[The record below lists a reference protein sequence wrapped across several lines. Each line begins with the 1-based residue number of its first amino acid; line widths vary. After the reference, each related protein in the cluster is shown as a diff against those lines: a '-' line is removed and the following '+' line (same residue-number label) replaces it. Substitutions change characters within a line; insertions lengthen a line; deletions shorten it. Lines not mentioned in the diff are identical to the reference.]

1 MKKIKNI
8 LLTGLCMILVLAL
21 VACSTGGAP
30 PSSEPAS
37 SSEASASV
45 SAAPAEKSDDAG
57 TAATGDIDPT
67 KLKVAV
73 MLGWMENESGWRQK
87 QGYEETFAKLGIT
100 DVTYNDANYDPVLQS
115 EQIEAVIQTKPDAIF
130 VVPANAAG
138 LSEAVHHA
146 LDAGIPVFLSD
157 GTVYGAEDDVTGQI
171 VVDNYSGGYASME
184 YLAKQLDYKGNVAL
198 IKLDPQPAWK
208 PRSDA
213 ALDVI
218 AKYPDMKVV
227 AEWSW
232 DSTGVNTPRMAVDQF
247 LAANPNVGDIDAI
260 WCAWDTAAMEG
271 IEACKAAG
279 REEIIFCGFDGGEP
293 ALKALDEEKQF
304 VVSIGP
310 CIYSQAEQNVMN
322 MIDYLNGKEIEQSTN
337 ATCVILDKEGIKG
350 IKPEG
355 DEKAVDY
362 DKPGMAEKWGL
373 SIVQTVTPEA

>member
-1 MKKIKNI
+1 MKKIFVI
-8 LLTGLCMILVLAL
+8 GICIVLACML
-21 VACSTGGAP
+21 VACSTGGTAAP
-30 PSSEPAS
+30 
-37 SSEASASV
+37 EASASA
-45 SAAPAEKSDDAG
+45 AAPAEESKAPAAAATQEDTQTDAG
-57 TAATGDIDPT
+57 GVDVAN
-67 KLKVAV
+67 LKVAV

-87 QGYEETFAKLGIT
+87 QGYEETLVNLGVPKENIT
-100 DVTYNDANYDPVLQS
+100 FNDANYDPVLQS
-115 EQIEAVIQTKPDAIF
+115 EQIEAVIQTKPDLMF

-138 LSEAVHHA
+138 LSEAVNHA

-157 GTVYGAEDDVTGQI
+157 GTVYGAEDTVTGQI
-171 VVDNYSGGYASME
+171 TIDNYSGGYASME
-184 YLAKQLDYKGNVAL
+184 YLAKQLDYKGNIAL

-227 AEWSW
+227 GEWSW

-247 LAANPNVGDIDAI
+247 LAANPNKGDIDAV
-260 WCAWDTAAMEG
+260 WCAWDTAALEG

-279 REEIIFCGFDGGEP
+279 RDEIIFCGFDGGEP
-293 ALKALDEEKQF
+293 AINALNENPQF

-310 CIYSQAEQNVMN
+310 CIYSQAQDNVMN
-322 MIDYLNGKEIEQSTN
+322 AIDYLNGKEITQSQF
-337 ATCVILDKEGIKG
+337 AECVILDKKGVEG

-355 DEKAVDY
+355 DEKPVDY

-373 SIVQTVTPEA
+373 EIVPTITK